1 MDKDDEMMDYLIKV
15 VILGDPGVGKTN
27 ILQRYI
33 NNTFSHQYQC
43 TLAVDFFAKTLKIKD
58 FNVRVQ
64 FWDTA
69 GQERFNTISQTY
81 Y

>member
-33 NNTFSHQYQC
+33 NNTFSH
-43 TLAVDFFAKTLKIKD
+43 
-58 FNVRVQ
+58 
-64 FWDTA
+64 
-69 GQERFNTISQTY
+69 
-81 Y
+81 